1 MTFAAVLESG
11 CGTELPI
18 PNVHSSVANGGG
30 IPIGYFANDPI
41 EAFAEAGARILLPV
55 RKEWYGEDFDTIFK
69 EVNAY
74 VRKIMVAFGDTV
86 AKK

>member
-1 MTFAAVLESG
+1 MSTLRSLTGEAFLKES
-11 CGTELPI
+11 
-18 PNVHSSVANGGG
+18 
-30 IPIGYFANDPI
+30 IGYFANDPI